1 MAKYLEI
8 EVSDKGTIFVDV
20 TPSEGIFDAGGED
33 IIERTEG
40 VFEKAM
46 VTIRTCAYGFI
57 EYVADFPEHFSPQ
70 EVSMEFGVA
79 FGAEVGAVVTKTSGQ
94 ANFKVTLK
102 WTEPKDQK
110 K

>member
-1 MAKYLEI
+1 MAKYLE
-8 EVSDKGTIFVDV
+8 VQVGNKGIIFVDV
-20 TPSEGIFDAGGED
+20 TPSEGIFDAGGKD
-33 IIERTEG
+33 IIERTED

-46 VTIRTCAYGFI
+46 GTIRTCTEGFI
-57 EYVADFPEHFSPQ
+57 EYITNFPEHISPQ

-102 WTEPKDQK
+102 WKEPKD
-110 K
+110 